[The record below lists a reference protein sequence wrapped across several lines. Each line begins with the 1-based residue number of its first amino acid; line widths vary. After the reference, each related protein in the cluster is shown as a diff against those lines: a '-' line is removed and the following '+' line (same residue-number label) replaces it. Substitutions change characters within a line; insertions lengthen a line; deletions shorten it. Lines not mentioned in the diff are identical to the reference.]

1 MELPDSN
8 GRWNAATSPQDGIVS
23 EATHGQTAQQQDWT
37 VRMVLDWT
45 IEHLK
50 RHGSESPRLDA
61 EILLAHARNCQRIQ
75 LYTNYETPL
84 EPDERA
90 RMRELVLR
98 RATLE
103 PVAYLVGYREFFG
116 IEFEVQPGVFIP
128 RPDTETLVVSLL
140 EAAQDMEDVTPLRVL
155 DLCTGSGCI
164 PISVAANCPRA
175 RLTAVELDADVVDV
189 AQKNA
194 QHNGTA
200 DRVEILQGSLFEPLP
215 DEAQFEII
223 ASNPPYVTD
232 QEMDGLQPDVR
243 LHEPHLAL
251 CGGAD
256 GLEIVRK
263 LLAGA
268 PARLVPGGVMLLEI
282 ASGQAET
289 VRQLYADT
297 GVFEPAEIVKDLGG
311 RSRVVVARKRPVS
324 PD

>member
-1 MELPDSN
+1 MSEL
-8 GRWNAATSPQDGIVS
+8 
-23 EATHGQTAQQQDWT
+23 THGQTTQQQDWT

-61 EILLAHARNCQRIQ
+61 EILLAQARNCQRIQ

-90 RMRELVLR
+90 TMRELVMR

-140 EAAQDMEDVTPLRVL
+140 EAARDMEHVEPLRIL

-164 PISVAANCPRA
+164 PVSVAANCPRA
-175 RLTAVELDADVVDV
+175 RLTAVELDADVVEV

-194 QHNGTA
+194 RNNGTA
-200 DRVEILQGSLFEPLP
+200 DRVEILHGSLFEPLP
-215 DEAQFEII
+215 EGAQFEII
-223 ASNPPYVTD
+223 SSNPPYVTD

-251 CGGAD
+251 RGGAD

-263 LLAGA
+263 LLVGA
-268 PARLVPGGVMLLEI
+268 PARLVSGGVMLLEI
-282 ASGQAET
+282 ASEQAET
-289 VRQLYADT
+289 VKQLYADS

-311 RSRVVVARKRPVS
+311 RSRVVVARKKPE
-324 PD
+324 PPA

>member
-1 MELPDSN
+1 LN
-8 GRWNAATSPQDGIVS
+8 TATSPQDGIVS
-23 EATHGQTAQQQDWT
+23 ELTHGQTTQQQDWT

-61 EILLAHARNCQRIQ
+61 EILLAQARNCQRIQ

-90 RMRELVLR
+90 TMRELVMR

-140 EAAQDMEDVTPLRVL
+140 EAARDMEHVEPLRIL

-164 PISVAANCPRA
+164 PVSVAANCPRA
-175 RLTAVELDADVVDV
+175 RLTAVELDADVVEV

-194 QHNGTA
+194 RNNGTA
-200 DRVEILQGSLFEPLP
+200 DRVEILHGSLFEPLP
-215 DEAQFEII
+215 EGAQFEII
-223 ASNPPYVTD
+223 SSNPPYVTD

-251 CGGAD
+251 RGGAD

-263 LLAGA
+263 LLVGA
-268 PARLVPGGVMLLEI
+268 PARLVSGGVMLLEI
-282 ASGQAET
+282 ASEQAET
-289 VRQLYADT
+289 VKQLYADS

-311 RSRVVVARKRPVS
+311 RSRVVVARKKPE
-324 PD
+324 PPA